1 MKLDVSQSGGLHLD
15 IDLDDIIPEALD
27 YSVHYLVETT
37 KEAISSVI
45 RHPDRSTGELIA
57 SVTAGEAKEVKGG
70 GYYVPIM
77 FPGTG
82 SNGTRNGLKAA
93 ELEYGSTAHNQQAT
107 PFSDRA
113 AYAAENDIARAVE
126 DYIGRRLGE

>member
-1 MKLDVSQSGGLHLD
+1 MKLDVSQSGGLLLD
-15 IDLDDIIPEALD
+15 IDLDDIIPEELD
-27 YSVHYLVETT
+27 NSVHYLVEST
-37 KEAISSVI
+37 KEAVSSVI
-45 RHPDRSTGELIA
+45 RHPDRSTGELVA
-57 SVTAGEAKEVKGG
+57 SVKAGKAKKVKGG
-70 GYYVPIM
+70 GYYVPIV

-93 ELEYGSTAHNQQAT
+93 ELEYGNAYQNAT

-113 AYAAENDIARAVE
+113 AHAAENDIARAVE